1 MSKINFAMFMA
12 GLTIGSAATCFALKS
27 DMSKLPR
34 RKSIR

>member
-12 GLTIGSAATCFALKS
+12 GLTIGLAATWLCLKS
-27 DMSKLPR
+27 DTSKLPR

>member
-12 GLTIGSAATCFALKS
+12 GLTIGRPQHGFALKS
-27 DMSKLPR
+27 DTSKLPR